1 MSALALISCNN
12 NEPQATIEGKVTE
25 TTGKMLYL
33 DALGV
38 DKVTVADSVKLKE
51 DGTFR
56 FHVPCPECYDFYRL
70 RIEREL
76 INLSIDFTETIQV
89 SATYPTMSIAYQVEG
104 SDDNLRLKDLVL
116 KQIELQN
123 AVKAAMPCQR
133 VGVAVLGME
142 VPHAHI
148 HLVPL
153 QKESD
158 LLFTNPK
165 KQLTPEQFIAIAE
178 KIKANL

>member
-1 MSALALISCNN
+1 MASIFSRIIAGEIPCYKIAEDENNFAFLDISPLA
-12 NEPQATIEGKVTE
+12 EGHTLCIPKHE
-25 TTGKMLYL
+25 
-33 DALGV
+33 V
-38 DKVTVADSVKLKE
+38 DYIFDLTDEEYASLTLFAKRVAK
-51 DGTFR
+51 
-56 FHVPCPECYDFYRL
+56 
-70 RIEREL
+70 
-76 INLSIDFTETIQV
+76 
-89 SATYPTMSIAYQVEG
+89 
-104 SDDNLRLKDLVL
+104 
-116 KQIELQN
+116 

-165 KQLTPEQFIAIAE
+165 KQLTPEQFTAIAE